1 MMFYYVM
8 LGICIVAGLTGQILL
23 KAGKRTTLRDTLRTL
38 KAFAE
43 KEKWRSTALV
53 IDVDPISLT

>member
-23 KAGKRTTLRDTLRTL
+23 KAGADAPDFVSQVLR
-38 KAFAE
+38 
-43 KEKWRSTALV
+43 
-53 IDVDPISLT
+53 P